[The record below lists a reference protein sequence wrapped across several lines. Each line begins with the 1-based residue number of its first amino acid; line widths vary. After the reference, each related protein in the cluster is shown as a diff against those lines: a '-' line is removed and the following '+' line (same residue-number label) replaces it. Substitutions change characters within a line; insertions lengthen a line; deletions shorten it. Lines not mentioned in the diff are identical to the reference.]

1 MGKITEKQLEE
12 GIDELLS
19 KLSSKQ
25 RLVVMSRYGLNGK
38 KGKTLESIGEDLGVS
53 RERVRQIEQGAINLL
68 RKSKK
73 SRELEG
79 VLNFIERELF
89 NNGGFLDR
97 QGFKKIIFAGE
108 LNNSNKNKLAFLLN
122 SSAKLKYQKDSVA
135 FSGVWYLI
143 KYKKEAARAKKFHGE
158 LVKYF
163 RKNKEVKTIGELLNL
178 ITVDNFPPE
187 MVKFFSEENKKNR
200 LKIIL
205 RGSRIIGK
213 NIMNEWGLNSW
224 AMISQKYAREKAFLI
239 LRKYQKPLHFREL
252 TEYINKH
259 WQDRKTLP
267 QTVHNVII
275 KYDEFVFVQSG
286 TYKLKD

>member
-187 MVKFFSEENKKNR
+187 MVKFFSGENKKNR

>member
-1 MGKITEKQLEE
+1 MGKITEKQLKE

-19 KLSSKQ
+19 KLNSKQ
-25 RLVVMSRYGLNGK
+25 RLVVMSRYGLSGK
-38 KGKTLESIGEDLGVS
+38 KGKTLESIGEGLGIS
-53 RERVRQIEQGAINLL
+53 RERVRQIEQSAINLL

-73 SRELEG
+73 SKELKE
-79 VLNFIERELF
+79 VLDFVEQKLF
-89 NNGGFLDR
+89 DNGGFLDR

-108 LNNSNKNKLAFLLN
+108 LNTVNRNKLAFLLN
-122 SSAKLKYQKDSVA
+122 GSNKLKYQKDTVA
-135 FSGVWYLI
+135 FSGIWYLI
-143 KYKKEAARAKKFHGE
+143 KYKKTAERAKKSHGE

-163 RKNKEVKTIGELLNL
+163 QRNKEVKKIGELLNI
-178 ITVDNFPPE
+178 ITVENFSSE
-187 MVKFFSEENKKNR
+187 MVKFFDGENKKSR

-205 RGSRIIGK
+205 RGSRLINK

-224 AMISQKYAREKAFLI
+224 AIISQKYAREKAFLI
-239 LRKYQKPLHFREL
+239 LRKYKKPLHFREL

-259 WQDRKTLP
+259 WQDKKALP

-286 TYKLKD
+286 TYRLKD

>member
-19 KLSSKQ
+19 KLNSKQ
-25 RLVVMSRYGLNGK
+25 RLVVTNRYGLNGK

-53 RERVRQIEQGAINLL
+53 RERIRQIEQSAINLL

-79 VLNFIERELF
+79 VLNFIEQELF

-108 LNNSNKNKLAFLLN
+108 LNNINKNKLAFLLN

-187 MVKFFSEENKKNR
+187 MVKFFSGENKKNR

-275 KYDEFVFVQSG
+275 KYDEFVFVRSG
-286 TYKLKD
+286 TYRLKI